1 MSSSTKT
8 VVFIDPSVQD
18 YQNQV
23 KPGTLLFLL
32 NGNQNGIQQITQNP
46 SGLTKTEWSLTLGS
60 YPSLSSEVS
69 TVPASPKSQVVF
81 PTSLSIDSSGYLTSP
96 APRPSPASVPTAA
109 AVTTSPASDPASVP
123 TAEGGNSR
131 VNQDNL
137 NQKTGENQQANSPMP
152 VVDRGDFYWADGQQ
166 VKL

>member
-1 MSSSTKT
+1 M
-8 VVFIDPSVQD
+8 
-18 YQNQV
+18 
-23 KPGTLLFLL
+23 
-32 NGNQNGIQQITQNP
+32 
-46 SGLTKTEWSLTLGS
+46 TLGS

>member
-23 KPGTLLFLL
+23 KTGTLLFLIK
-32 NGNQNGIQQITQNP
+32 GKQNGIQQINQNL
-46 SGLTKTEWSLTLGS
+46 SGLKKTEWSLTLGS

-81 PTSLSIDSSGYLTSP
+81 PTLDISN
-96 APRPSPASVPTAA
+96 PSMKTEGKLLQNIGESV
-109 AVTTSPASDPASVP
+109 D
-123 TAEGGNSR
+123 
-131 VNQDNL
+131 
-137 NQKTGENQQANSPMP
+137 
-152 VVDRGDFYWADGQQ
+152 
-166 VKL
+166 